1 MNANVPVTILTLD
14 DEYEITVT
22 LELPRKCPHCETAF
36 KELPINGYSFENS
49 EVPTIVMIYFCPHC
63 EHFFVCDYITPRRGL
78 HQGDLIF
85 HAKTYPVPNTITHFS
100 DNIVSLSPSFVEI
113 YNQAETA
120 ENNGLTEICGL
131 GYRKALE
138 FLVKDFAIHNNADD
152 EERIKAMSLSQCITN
167 YCNNEYISPLAK
179 RSARLGNDEAHYIR
193 KHEDYDVSDMKR
205 FITAL
210 ISFIDMFLTTEAAK
224 SIAPAH

>member
-1 MNANVPVTILTLD
+1 MNVEVPVTILTVD
-14 DEYEITVT
+14 DRYENTVK
-22 LELPRKCPHCETAF
+22 LELPRQCPYCKTAF
-36 KELPINGYSFENS
+36 KDSPVDGYAFENS
-49 EVPTIVMIYFCPHC
+49 RVSKVVTVYFCPYC
-63 EHFFVCDYITPRRGL
+63 EQFFICYY
-78 HQGDLIF
+78 HYSGDKLR
-85 HAKTYPVPNTITHFS
+85 HGAELYPDKTYPVPNTITHFS

-120 ENNGLTEICGL
+120 ENNGLTKICGL

-152 EERIKAMSLSQCITN
+152 EERIKAMSLSQCIKN
-167 YCNNEYISPLAK
+167 YCDNEYISPLAK
-179 RSARLGNDEAHYIR
+179 RSAWLGNDEAHYIR

-210 ISFIDMFLTTEAAK
+210 ISFIDMFLITETAK
-224 SIAPAH
+224 SISPVR